1 VIVDAAIWGFMDA
14 AVSGSA
20 DTPFIGADRLNGL
33 DGWRRVTRYLLHG
46 KDVHLD
52 NLRREMKVVIG
63 MPIPS
68 MDKLEEGVAEF
79 ENAIKLYEDAY
90 GEPYNEDET
99 KTMHLMRALPGDMGT
114 DLIWK
119 SSTPITRAEIM
130 ARREDFW
137 SSREGAGG
145 VPQIWAALRS
155 AAEGVNSNNL
165 DHANAVLEA
174 SSVTTPNSDMS
185 VCYDELGNRYEVPLW
200 CWSSPVNLSLSGSSA
215 SGGGGGG
222 PKVMKCA
229 PGQLIKCKARF
240 GGLSCICNEIAFEG
254 MSEAKIGALLA
265 TVMES
270 VAAREAEAESGGGD
284 SSGGGGTGE
293 MGLSVPDFIAGVAN
307 GTIVLRAFFGGRE
320 LDDDLAFGDVGGI
333 GDGRVVQ
340 LFLRKARR
348 R

>member
-1 VIVDAAIWGFMDA
+1 MGCVNSAIGE
-14 AVSGSA
+14 
-20 DTPFIGADRLNGL
+20 N
-33 DGWRRVTRYLLHG
+33 
-46 KDVHLD
+46 
-52 NLRREMKVVIG
+52 RESHRIAQPK
-63 MPIPS
+63 
-68 MDKLEEGVAEF
+68 
-79 ENAIKLYEDAY
+79 
-90 GEPYNEDET
+90 
-99 KTMHLMRALPGDMGT
+99 R
-114 DLIWK
+114 WK

-145 VPQIWAALRS
+145 LPQIWAALRS

-222 PKVMKCA
+222 GGGPKVMKCA

-254 MSEAKIGALLA
+254 MSEAKVGALLA

-270 VAAREAEAESGGGD
+270 VAAREAEAEAEAESGGGD

-333 GDGRVVQ
+333 GDGMVVQ